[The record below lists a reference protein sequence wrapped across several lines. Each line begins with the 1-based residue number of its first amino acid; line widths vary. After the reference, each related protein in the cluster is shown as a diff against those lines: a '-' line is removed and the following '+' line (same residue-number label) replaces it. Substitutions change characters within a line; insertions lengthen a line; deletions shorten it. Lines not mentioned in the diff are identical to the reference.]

1 MVKKIYPAMTNL
13 AFNYEKPLSFRS
25 WMSSIRSVL
34 REEIMHQVKVIGDT
48 KTYLVGKIICL
59 GRNYLEHIRE
69 LGNKVPERA
78 VIFCKPAS
86 SLLQDGGLIKIPE
99 YSNDCHHELELAL
112 LVGKSGKNIPE
123 ESALSYLSGYAVALD
138 LTLRDLQSELKNK
151 GLPWEIAK
159 GFDTSCPLSDFI
171 AADRVGNPN
180 KLELCLIVNGEIRQ
194 QGNTAQM
201 MRSVEEIVAEVS
213 TFYTLEPGDIILTG
227 TPAGVSRIISGDHL
241 EGTIEEVGSLQVSV
255 A

>member
-1 MVKKIYPAMTNL
+1 
-13 AFNYEKPLSFRS
+13 
-25 WMSSIRSVL
+25 
-34 REEIMHQVKVIGDT
+34 MHQVKIIGST
-48 KTYLVGKIICL
+48 KTYSVGKIICL

-86 SLLQDGGLIKIPE
+86 SLLQNGGTIKIPE

-112 LVGKSGKNIPE
+112 LVGKSGKNIRE
-123 ESALSYLSGYAVALD
+123 ECALSHLSGYAVALD
-138 LTLRDLQSELKNK
+138 LTLRDLQSELKSR

-171 AADRVGNPN
+171 AADRVNNPN
-180 KLELCLIVNGEIRQ
+180 NLELSLKVNGEVRQ

-201 MRSVEEIVAEVS
+201 MRSVEEIIAEVS
-213 TFYTLEPGDIILTG
+213 TFYALEPGDIILTG
-227 TPAGVSRIISGDHL
+227 TPSGVSRIKAGDLL
-241 EGTIEEVGSLQVSV
+241 EGTIEEVGSLRVSV

>member
-1 MVKKIYPAMTNL
+1 
-13 AFNYEKPLSFRS
+13 
-25 WMSSIRSVL
+25 
-34 REEIMHQVKVIGDT
+34 MHQVKVIGDT

-86 SLLQDGGLIKIPE
+86 SLLQDGGAIKIPE

-123 ESALSYLSGYAVALD
+123 ERALSYLSGYAVALD

-171 AADRVGNPN
+171 AADSVSDPN
-180 KLELCLIVNGEIRQ
+180 KLELCLQVNGEIRQ

-201 MRSVEEIVAEVS
+201 MRSVEEIIAEVS

-227 TPAGVSRIISGDHL
+227 TPAGVSRIMSGDHL
-241 EGTIEEVGSLQVSV
+241 EGTIEDVGSLQVSV

>member
-1 MVKKIYPAMTNL
+1 
-13 AFNYEKPLSFRS
+13 
-25 WMSSIRSVL
+25 
-34 REEIMHQVKVIGDT
+34 MHQVKIIG
-48 KTYLVGKIICL
+48 KSKFYHVGKIIGL
-59 GRNYLEHIRE
+59 GRNYLDHIRE

-86 SLLQDGGLIKIPE
+86 SLLEDGGMIEIPG

-112 LVGKSGKNIPE
+112 LVGKNGKNIQE
-123 ESALSYLSGYAVALD
+123 KSALEYLAGYAVALD
-138 LTLRDLQSELKNK
+138 LTLRDTQSELKSA

-171 AADRVGNPN
+171 AADKVGNPN
-180 KLELCLIVNGEIRQ
+180 NLELCLKVNSKIRQ

-201 MRSVEEIVAEVS
+201 IRSVEQIIAELS
-213 TFYTLEPGDIILTG
+213 TFYTLEAGDIILTG
-227 TPAGVSRIISGDHL
+227 TPAGVSRIKTGDQL
-241 EGTIEEVGSLQVSV
+241 EGTIEGVGSLQVSV